1 MREALEA
8 ALREILGPGEVAALK
23 RLPGGASKEAWA
35 VDYRTREGTYP
46 LFLRRA
52 GGGVIYSKTLSLEQE
67 FRLLQAARA
76 RRVRVP
82 EPLHYFPDLEGREA
96 FLTRRLEGEAIGARV
111 VRRPE
116 LARARETLSQ
126 DMAEE
131 LAKIHAIPPEEV
143 PFLKP
148 PPLPLWRAVLEEAY
162 QDLDLLEEP
171 HPALEWGLRWL
182 LDHPPR
188 ELPPVVV
195 HGDFRIG
202 NLLVDEKGLVAVL
215 DWEFAHLGDP
225 REDLAW
231 PLVRAWRFGEDG
243 KRLGGIGEVAPF
255 LERYNALT
263 GQSIAEEE
271 LFWWEVLG
279 NVRWGLGALKQARRH
294 LRGEERSVELAVLG
308 RLASEMEYEVLYL
321 LETHGQA

>member
-1 MREALEA
+1 MKEALEA
-8 ALREILGPGEVAALK
+8 VLREVLGPGEVVDLR

-35 VDYRTREGTYP
+35 VDYRTGEALHP

-52 GGGVIYSKTLSLEQE
+52 GGGVIYSKTLSLAQE
-67 FRLLQAARA
+67 FRLLQVAWAHG
-76 RRVRVP
+76 VKVP
-82 EPLHYFPDLEGREA
+82 EPLHYLPDLEGREA
-96 FLTRRLEGEAIGARV
+96 FLMRRLEGEAIGARV

-116 LARARETLSQ
+116 LAKAREALPQ
-126 DMAEE
+126 AMAEE
-131 LAKIHAIPPEEV
+131 LAKIHALPPEEV
-143 PFLKP
+143 PFLQP
-148 PPLPLWRAVLEEAY
+148 PSLPPWRAALEEAY
-162 QDLDLLEEP
+162 RDLDALGEP

-188 ELPPVVV
+188 DLPPVVV
-195 HGDFRIG
+195 HGDFRVG
-202 NLLVDEKGLVAVL
+202 NLLVDGEGLVAVL

-225 REDLAW
+225 RADLAW

-243 KRLGGIGEVAPF
+243 KRLGGVGEVGPF

-263 GQSIAEEE
+263 GRDIAQEE

-321 LETHGQA
+321 LDRYG

>member
-1 MREALEA
+1 MREALGS
-8 ALREILGPGEVAALK
+8 ALEEVLGPGEVIRLQ

-35 VDYRTREGTYP
+35 VDYRLGETLHP

-52 GGGVIYSKTLSLEQE
+52 GGGVIYRDTLSLATE
-67 FRLLQAARA
+67 FRILQLAQAHG
-76 RRVRVP
+76 VRVP
-82 EPLHYFPDLEGREA
+82 EPLAYFPDLEGREA
-96 FLTRRLEGEAIGARV
+96 FLMRRLEGESIGTRV

-116 LARARETLSQ
+116 FERARKALPQ
-126 DMAEE
+126 AMAEE
-131 LAKIHAIPPEEV
+131 LAKIHTIPLERI
-143 PFLKP
+143 PFLPKP
-148 PPLPLWRAVLEEAY
+148 AHPPWRTALDLAY
-162 QDLDLLEEP
+162 QDLDGLAEP

-182 LDHPPR
+182 LEHPPNPR
-188 ELPPVVV
+188 PLVLV

-202 NLLVDEKGLVAVL
+202 NLLVNEEGLVAVL

-231 PLVRAWRFGEDG
+231 PLVRAWRFGEDA
-243 KRLGGIGEVAPF
+243 KRLGGVGEAGPF

-263 GQSIAEEE
+263 GQDIGEEE

-294 LRGEERSVELAVLG
+294 LKGEERSVELAVLG
-308 RLASEMEYEVLYL
+308 RLAAEMEYEILFL
-321 LETHGQA
+321 LERHG

>member
-1 MREALEA
+1 MKEALEA
-8 ALREILGPGEVAALK
+8 ALREVLGPGEVVALR

-35 VDYRTREGTYP
+35 VDYRTGEALHP

-52 GGGVIYSKTLSLEQE
+52 GGGVIYSKTLSLAQE
-67 FRLLQAARA
+67 FRLL
-76 RRVRVP
+76 RVAWAHGVKVP

-96 FLTRRLEGEAIGARV
+96 FLMRRLEGEAIGARV

-116 LARARETLSQ
+116 LAQAREALPQ
-126 DMAEE
+126 AMAEE
-131 LAKIHAIPPEEV
+131 LAKIHALPPGEV

-148 PPLPLWRAVLEEAY
+148 PPLPPWRAALEEAY
-162 QDLDLLEEP
+162 RDLDALGEP

-182 LDHPPR
+182 QDHPPR

-195 HGDFRIG
+195 HGDFRVG
-202 NLLVDEKGLVAVL
+202 NLLVDGEGLVAVL

-243 KRLGGIGEVAPF
+243 KRLGGVGEVGPF

-263 GQSIAEEE
+263 GRGITEGE

-321 LETHGQA
+321 LERHG

>member
-1 MREALEA
+1 MKEALEA
-8 ALREILGPGEVAALK
+8 ALREILGPGEVVALR

-35 VDYRTREGTYP
+35 VDYRTGEALHP

-52 GGGVIYSKTLSLEQE
+52 GGGEIYSKTLALAEE
-67 FRLLQAARA
+67 FRLLQVAWAHG
-76 RRVRVP
+76 VKVP

-96 FLTRRLEGEAIGARV
+96 FLMRRLEGETIGARV

-116 LARARETLSQ
+116 LARARETLPQ
-126 DMAEE
+126 AMAEE
-131 LAKIHAIPPEEV
+131 LAKIHALSPDEV
-143 PFLKP
+143 PFLQP
-148 PPLPLWRAVLEEAY
+148 PSLPSWRAALEEAY
-162 QDLDLLEEP
+162 RDLDALGEP

-195 HGDFRIG
+195 HGDFRVG
-202 NLLVDEKGLVAVL
+202 NLLVDGEGLVAVL

-243 KRLGGIGEVAPF
+243 KRLGGVGEVGPF

-263 GQSIAEEE
+263 GRDIAEEE

-308 RLASEMEYEVLYL
+308 RLASEMEYEVLHL
-321 LETHGQA
+321 LERYG

>member
-1 MREALEA
+1 MKEALEA
-8 ALREILGPGEVAALK
+8 ALREILGPGEVVALR

-35 VDYRTREGTYP
+35 VDYRTGEALHP

-52 GGGVIYSKTLSLEQE
+52 GGGVIYSKTLALAEE
-67 FRLLQAARA
+67 FRLLQVAWAHG
-76 RRVRVP
+76 VKVP

-96 FLTRRLEGEAIGARV
+96 FLMRRLEGEAIGARV

-116 LARARETLSQ
+116 LARAREALPQ
-126 DMAEE
+126 AMAEE
-131 LAKIHAIPPEEV
+131 LAKIHALPPEEV

-148 PPLPLWRAVLEEAY
+148 PPLPPWRAALEEAY
-162 QDLDLLEEP
+162 RDLDALGEP

-195 HGDFRIG
+195 HGDFRVG
-202 NLLVDEKGLVAVL
+202 NLLVDGEGLVAVL

-243 KRLGGIGEVAPF
+243 KRLGGVGEVGPF
-255 LERYNALT
+255 LERYKVLT
-263 GQSIAEEE
+263 GRDIAEEE

-308 RLASEMEYEVLYL
+308 RLASEMEYEILHL
-321 LETHGQA
+321 LERYG

>member
-1 MREALEA
+1 MREALAE
-8 ALREILGPGEVAALK
+8 ALREIFGPGELLALK

-35 VDYRTREGTYP
+35 VDYRAGDTLHA

-52 GGGVIYSKTLSLEQE
+52 GGGVIYSGTLPLEHE
-67 FRLLQAARA
+67 FRLLQVAYAHG
-76 RRVRVP
+76 VKVP
-82 EPLHYFPDLEGREA
+82 EPIGYFPDLEGREA
-96 FLTRRLEGEAIGARV
+96 FLMRRLRGEAIGARV

-116 LARARETLSQ
+116 YQRARERLPQ
-126 DMAEE
+126 AMAEE
-131 LAKIHAIPPEEV
+131 LAKIHALPPEEV
-143 PFLKP
+143 PFLTPKEAP
-148 PPLPLWRAVLEEAY
+148 PWQAALREAY
-162 QDLDLLEEP
+162 RDLGALGEP

-182 LDHPPR
+182 QDHPPR
-188 ELPPVVV
+188 ERPGVLV

-202 NLLVDEKGLVAVL
+202 NLLVDEEGLVAVL

-231 PLVRAWRFGEDG
+231 PLVRAWRFGEDA
-243 KRLGGIGEVAPF
+243 KHLGGVGEVGPF
-255 LERYNALT
+255 LERYNALR
-263 GQSIAEEE
+263 GLDIAEEE

-308 RLASEMEYEVLYL
+308 RLAAEMEYEILYL
-321 LETHGQA
+321 LERHG

>member
-8 ALREILGPGEVAALK
+8 ALREVLGPGEVLELK

-52 GGGVIYSKTLSLEQE
+52 GGGVIYQGTLPLAHE
-67 FRLLQAARA
+67 FRLLQVARA
-76 RRVRVP
+76 HGVKVP

-96 FLTRRLEGEAIGARV
+96 FLMRRLFGEAIGTRV

-116 LARARETLSQ
+116 LARARAALPEA
-126 DMAEE
+126 MAEE
-131 LAKIHAIPPEEV
+131 LAKIHAIPPAELS
-143 PFLKP
+143 FLKP
-148 PPLPLWRAVLEEAY
+148 PSLPPWQAALEEAY
-162 QDLDLLEEP
+162 RDLDALQEP

-188 ELPPVVV
+188 ELPPLVV

-202 NLLVDEKGLVAVL
+202 NLLVDGEGLVAVL

-243 KRLGGIGEVAPF
+243 KRLGGIGEVGPF

-263 GQSIAEEE
+263 GQGIAEEE

-321 LETHGQA
+321 LETHG

>member
-1 MREALEA
+1 M
-8 ALREILGPGEVAALK
+8 
-23 RLPGGASKEAWA
+23 
-35 VDYRTREGTYP
+35 
-46 LFLRRA
+46 
-52 GGGVIYSKTLSLEQE
+52 IYSKTLALAEE
-67 FRLLQAARA
+67 FRLLQVAWAHG
-76 RRVRVP
+76 VKVP

-96 FLTRRLEGEAIGARV
+96 FLMRRLEGETIGARV

-116 LARARETLSQ
+116 LARARETLPQ
-126 DMAEE
+126 AMAEE
-131 LAKIHAIPPEEV
+131 LAKIHALSPDEV
-143 PFLKP
+143 PFLQP
-148 PPLPLWRAVLEEAY
+148 PSLPSWRAALEEAY
-162 QDLDLLEEP
+162 RDLDALGEP

-195 HGDFRIG
+195 HGDFRVG
-202 NLLVDEKGLVAVL
+202 NLLVDGEGLVAVL

-243 KRLGGIGEVAPF
+243 KRLGGVGEVGPF

-263 GQSIAEEE
+263 GRDIAEEE

-308 RLASEMEYEVLYL
+308 RLASEMEYEVLHL
-321 LETHGQA
+321 LERYG

>member
-1 MREALEA
+1 M
-8 ALREILGPGEVAALK
+8 REILQAALEELFGPGEILALR

-35 VDYRTREGTYP
+35 LDYQTGKEALP

-52 GGGVIYSKTLSLEQE
+52 GGGVIYAGTLPLAQE
-67 FRLLQAARA
+67 FRLLQIAHAHG
-76 RRVRVP
+76 VRVP
-82 EPLHYFPDLEGREA
+82 RPLHYFPDLEGREA
-96 FLTRRLEGEAIGARV
+96 FLMERLEGESIGARI

-116 LARARETLSQ
+116 YARVRERLPEA
-126 DMAEE
+126 MAQE
-131 LAKIHAIPPEEV
+131 LAAIHAIPLSEV
-143 PFLKP
+143 GFLPFPSRP
-148 PPLPLWRAVLEEAY
+148 PWQEALDLAY
-162 QDLDLLEEP
+162 RDLDALDEP

-182 LDHPPR
+182 SQNLPPPR
-188 ELPPVVV
+188 PPVLV

-202 NLLVDEKGLVAVL
+202 NLLVTPEELVAVL
-215 DWEFAHLGDP
+215 DWEFAHIGDP

-243 KRLGGIGEVAPF
+243 KRLGGIGEVGPF

-263 GQSIAEEE
+263 GRGIAEGE

-294 LRGEERSVELAVLG
+294 LKGEERSVELAVLG
-308 RLASEMEYEVLYL
+308 RLAAEMEYEILDL
-321 LETHGQA
+321 LERHG